1 VEHFDVAIV
10 GAGPAGSS
18 SAISLGR
25 KGYSVVLIDKRL
37 FPREKLCGDFLSPI
51 NWPLFERLRIREH
64 ILFLKPE
71 RIASFRISTFFG
83 QEVTLPF
90 PVQNGQPSFGL
101 GLRRSVLDKLLMEKA
116 EQEGVV
122 IKQGFKPSGLKQE
135 KNGWS
140 IMLANPSPEQRLHAT
155 LLIGA
160 DGRNSWVA
168 HRLGLIQLN
177 PRLEGYL
184 AFQAHLRSAQ
194 GDEGK
199 VQIHIFPGGYAG
211 LVRVGGDITNLCF
224 AVERELVR
232 KHRSIEAL
240 MERCLSKNPFLHESL
255 KGSEIV
261 GQPLSASPVY
271 FSPRRCYGT
280 GFLLAGD
287 AARVTEPVT
296 GEGVYFALKG
306 GELAAEAADLAF
318 KRNDFSARQLSCY
331 ERLSRRAFSRR
342 QRINRLIRLLIYR
355 PALLTP
361 LIRLCS
367 KTYLPLSPLM
377 KFVCKSEASFPS
389 RFFSQT

>member
-64 ILFLKPE
+64 ILSLKPE

-168 HRLGLIQLN
+168 
-177 PRLEGYL
+177 
-184 AFQAHLRSAQ
+184 
-194 GDEGK
+194 
-199 VQIHIFPGGYAG
+199 GYAG